1 MSTKTDSATAKVLAA
16 LNVGTAE
23 QEERMLERAAAAPKA
38 ARGVTPALGATERI
52 HLHLPLDTIRALK
65 VRAAETGLSPS
76 QVVAKLLGVE

>member
-23 QEERMLERAAAAPKA
+23 QEERMLERAASAPKA
-38 ARGVTPALGATERI
+38 AKGVSPALGETERL
-52 HLHLPLDTIRALK
+52 HLHLPPTTIHALK
-65 VRAAETGLSPS
+65 VRAAEMGLSPS